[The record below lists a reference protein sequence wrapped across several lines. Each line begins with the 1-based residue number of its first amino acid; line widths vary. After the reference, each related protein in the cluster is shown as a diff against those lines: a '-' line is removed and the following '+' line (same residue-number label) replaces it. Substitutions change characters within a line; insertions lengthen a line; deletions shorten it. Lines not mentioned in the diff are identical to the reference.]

1 MSIDIVSEIRLI
13 LEEHKHFS
21 LYEDKNVD
29 YLAGMIAE
37 ALDEEQV
44 DDRQI
49 DMFTGTDKN
58 ISEHPMGVGFGDKDE
73 KSNAQK
79 IEEHKIDGIEY
90 SEFAH
95 LTTDHKDEVK
105 YDGDGKKL
113 EHKKVKSYGF
123 FKNEYYDD

>member
-21 LYEDKNVD
+21 LHDRENIN

-49 DMFTGTDKN
+49 DMFTGTSKK
-58 ISEHPMGVGFGDKDE
+58 ISDWKPEPL
-73 KSNAQK
+73 
-79 IEEHKIDGIEY
+79 EY

-113 EHKKVKSYGF
+113 VSSKLNRRVKSYGI